1 MKGTAIEPGRLVFPG
16 LSKLYE
22 SLSPSSYALMRFAT
36 GAVLVPHGL
45 RNLFSGG
52 LGGTADVI
60 AGGAGLPLPM
70 AWAFLAAL
78 VQLVG
83 GAFVAL
89 GFLTRPAALIVWL
102 YMTVSITVTHWANG
116 YFWTN
121 GGIEYPLLS
130 WLLSIA
136 ILFNGGGRYSIDR
149 AVGKEV

>member
-1 MKGTAIEPGRLVFPG
+1 MKDDHVQSRTLIIPDLAGV
-16 LSKLYE
+16 YE
-22 SLSPSSYALMRFAT
+22 RVSPYGYALMRFGT

-45 RNLFSGG
+45 RNLFFGG
-52 LGGTADVI
+52 LGGSADVI

-89 GFLTRPAALIVWL
+89 GFFTRPAALIVWL
-102 YMTVSITVTHWANG
+102 YMSVSITVTHWANG

-121 GGIEYPLLS
+121 GGIEYSLLS
-130 WLLSIA
+130 WILCVA
-136 ILFNGGGRYSIDR
+136 ILFKGGGRYSIDH
-149 AVGKEV
+149 AIGKEV